1 MTARARGMLSGLVGV
16 IMVAALAGC
25 GGDAGAEDGPT
36 KMTVGL
42 IPVADYAP
50 VTYALEKGYF
60 EAEGLDIEIQS
71 LQGGAAAVPGL
82 LSGDLQVSVTNWV
95 SFVQAVT
102 KNTPIRAFAPGAV
115 ATPGYSG
122 IYVAKGSDITD
133 PAGLQGKVVA
143 VTELKTITE
152 LTTRE
157 ALKEAGVDPGGV
169 QFTTV
174 PLNSIVPAVNEGQV
188 AGGWLVEPFISQG
201 KAAGQRQLLDV
212 YAGRFRDVSIGGYIT
227 SAKFAA
233 ENQDALKGFA
243 AALGKAVNEMNDN
256 KSLVEDTLIGMKA
269 MKPEQKGSLLMPTF
283 GNGLSPKDVK
293 VWADVMIDHE
303 FIDAEVNLGEAII
316 DVG

>member
-1 MTARARGMLSGLVGV
+1 ML
-16 IMVAALAGC
+16 AALAGC
-25 GGDAGAEDGPT
+25 GGDAGAEGGPT

-50 VTYALEKGYF
+50 VNYALEQGYF
-60 EAEGLDIEIQS
+60 EDEGLDIEIQS

-122 IYVAKGSDITD
+122 VYVAKDSDITGPD
-133 PAGLQGKVVA
+133 GLQGKVVA
-143 VTELKTITE
+143 LTELKTISE

-157 ALKEAGVDPGGV
+157 VLKAAGVAPGSV

-174 PLNSIVPAVNEGQV
+174 PLNSIVPAVDEGQV
-188 AGGWLVEPFISQG
+188 DAGWLVEPFVSQA
-201 KAAGQRQLLDV
+201 KAAGQRQVLDL
-212 YAGRFRDVSIGGYIT
+212 YAGRFQGVSIGGYIA
-227 SAKFAA
+227 SVKFAT
-233 ENQDALKGFA
+233 ENRDALEGFA
-243 AALGKAVNEMNDN
+243 AALGKAVKEMNDD
-256 KSLVEDTLIGMKA
+256 KGLVEDTLIGMKA
-269 MKPEQKGSLLMPTF
+269 MKPEQKGSLMMPTF
-283 GNGLSPKDVK
+283 GDGLSPEDVQL
-293 VWADVMIDHE
+293 WADVMADHD
-303 FIDAEVNLGEAII
+303 FVDGGPDLSEAII